1 MSNLYI
7 ITGPAG
13 VGKST
18 ISRRIAESK
27 NKSALIEGD
36 EIYHQVVGGYVQA
49 WKEGNHLDTFWKIC
63 LSSIETYL
71 EDGYDVIF
79 NYIVNPENVELIK
92 NKLKNHTIKFVV
104 LVVDEKTLLL
114 RDKERPEDC
123 QMKERCIVL
132 LNSFKNKNYNAQ
144 NILDTTNLSVNETI
158 DIIEMIIDLYYR
170 RVQMD
175 VKLDYSITVDEFL
188 EMVESVGWKTY
199 TREQIEKALQNTMYM
214 VKATVNGKTAGIG
227 RVVGDYSIVCILTDI
242 CVKPEFQGQG
252 IGLKIT
258 SELKN
263 LIEDNVSD
271 GEKMQ
276 IELTPTA
283 GNEPFYEKAG
293 FKYKPDKITGMY
305 LWIKK

>member
-1 MSNLYI
+1 
-7 ITGPAG
+7 
-13 VGKST
+13 
-18 ISRRIAESK
+18 
-27 NKSALIEGD
+27 
-36 EIYHQVVGGYVQA
+36 
-49 WKEGNHLDTFWKIC
+49 
-63 LSSIETYL
+63 
-71 EDGYDVIF
+71 
-79 NYIVNPENVELIK
+79 
-92 NKLKNHTIKFVV
+92 
-104 LVVDEKTLLL
+104 
-114 RDKERPEDC
+114 
-123 QMKERCIVL
+123 
-132 LNSFKNKNYNAQ
+132 
-144 NILDTTNLSVNETI
+144 
-158 DIIEMIIDLYYR
+158 
-170 RVQMD
+170 MD

-214 VKATVNGKTAGIG
+214 VKATVNGKLAGIG

-242 CVKPEFQGQG
+242 CVKPEFQCQG
-252 IGLKIT
+252 IELKIT
-258 SELKN
+258 SELKK